1 MLMRQIE
8 SSLAEHAHIELFRTC
23 RATHTVSLKAVQ
35 RYGVLA
41 LQDEL
46 ATRFKSLLRVG
57 CISKDTYVVCAERAV

>member
-8 SSLAEHAHIELFRTC
+8 SGLAEHAHIELFRTC
-23 RATHTVSLKAVQ
+23 RAIYTMSIQAVQ

-46 ATRFKSLLRVG
+46 ATRCKSFLRVG
-57 CISKDTYVVCAERAV
+57 CIRKDTYVVCAERAV